1 MVFSRA
7 IAHICIIFVRNASY
21 PALTIEKDNRLDMRD
36 TETFSA
42 DDFLNRSVKDMRPD
56 EQPRE
61 KLMRYGAGS
70 LSDSELLA
78 ILLRTGTKKMNVIET
93 SRALL
98 DHFGGLHSLIRKE
111 WAELRVIPGIAKVKA
126 ITLEAAFELARRI
139 QVAALGEEV
148 QITSPDAAVAYFG
161 PKLRHL
167 TKEVF
172 IVAFLNHKKVLA
184 GFHQI
189 SSGGS
194 NATIVEPAEVLRQ
207 AMLNQANSILLFH
220 NHPSGNAKAS
230 NADIQLTKRISESGK
245 LLGIPVDDH
254 IIIAGYNYVSFSNEG
269 LI

>member
-1 MVFSRA
+1 MTS
-7 IAHICIIFVRNASY
+7 
-21 PALTIEKDNRLDMRD
+21 
-36 TETFSA
+36 ETFSA

-78 ILLRTGTKKMNVIET
+78 ILLRTGTQKLNVIDT

-98 DHFGGLHSLIRKE
+98 DHFGGLHSLIKKQ
-111 WAELRVIPGIAKVKA
+111 WNELGVIPGIAKVKA

-139 QVAALGEEV
+139 QVAGLGKEI
-148 QITSPDAAVAYFG
+148 QITSPEDASAFFG

-172 IVAFLNHKKVLA
+172 IVAFLNNKKVMT

-207 AMLNQANSILLFH
+207 AILNQAYSIILLH
-220 NHPSGNAKAS
+220 NHPSGRAEAS
-230 NADIQLTKRISESGK
+230 TADINLTKRISESGK

-254 IIIAGYNYVSFSNEG
+254 IIIAGYEFVSLRAERLFN
-269 LI
+269 